1 MDSHSGFNRLKFGMQ
16 YQVTT
21 TEMLSAVFETASLIE
36 GQSDESE
43 RDLTAR
49 LRRTAQERGYL
60 RAVQQREPMNLV

>member
-1 MDSHSGFNRLKFGMQ
+1 M
-16 YQVTT
+16 TT